1 VIDRSRTR
9 DIPEFPAATE
19 TAKMLGAR
27 VAETISGAD
36 IMSVQTGL
44 MIASDP
50 TTRLTLLAS
59 KGPSTYENWLIV
71 LIRRQAGKEHGASA
85 AGTATFGCS
94 KQTRRPTR
102 ALSN

>member
-9 DIPEFPAATE
+9 EIPKFLVATE

-36 IMSVQTGL
+36 VMSVQTGH

-50 TTRLTLLAS
+50 TTRRTLLAS
-59 KGPSTYENWLIV
+59 QGPSTYKNWVLIV
-71 LIRRQAGKEHGASA
+71 IRRGPVRARTHSA
-85 AGTATFGCS
+85 
-94 KQTRRPTR
+94 K
-102 ALSN
+102 